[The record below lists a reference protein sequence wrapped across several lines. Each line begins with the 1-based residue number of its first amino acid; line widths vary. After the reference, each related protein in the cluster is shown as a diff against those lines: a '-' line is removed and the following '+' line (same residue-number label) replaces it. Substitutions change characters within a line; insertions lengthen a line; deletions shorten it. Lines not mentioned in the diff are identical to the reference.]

1 MLSST
6 TLQANVIVDNTGITV
21 QLLAIVTDEG
31 VLHSYLKYLIF
42 NRQKSESWKN
52 RSVFSVRLLLDYMNE
67 NGGVF
72 EKPRDMFREF
82 SNSLYTGTID
92 AQGKDPTALRW
103 KPRKQADANSIIGL
117 ITHYTDYLASINE
130 DNNLQL
136 NPFQDA
142 SPFEQRLNWAAYY
155 QKKDKAF
162 LSHLWKHS
170 DAVIANSKIRS
181 VSGAVRSNF
190 SGAYDIAKAFPENR
204 INDLIYQGFVLYGKD
219 HCQLLHERL
228 NLRDVLITMLM
239 HYGGL
244 RISEVFHLYVQDIA
258 EFIEG
263 NLHQIV
269 KVYHPSEGTAPCD
282 GRMGRRE
289 YLLRK
294 FSLKPRNEYLISN
307 KRFSG
312 WKDPMLTNSS
322 GLFFK
327 VEFFPACS
335 SSQFFLLWKLY
346 LQYQRVAAKKG
357 AEHPYAFTTREGSP
371 YTIKG
376 YSGAKKRAVERIGLI
391 YSKEACTTPHAH
403 RHRYGQNLVES
414 GVPAIVIKTAMH
426 HKSMESQQAYT
437 QPSEKEVRRQLEKAE
452 AVARD
457 KISTLEI

>member
-21 QLLAIVTDEG
+21 ELLVIVTNDG
-31 VLHSYLKYLIF
+31 VLHSYLQYLIY

-52 RSVFSVRLLLDYMNE
+52 RSVFSVRLLLDYMNG
-67 NGGVF
+67 NRGVF

-82 SNSLYTGTID
+82 SNCLYTGTIG
-92 AQGKDPTALRW
+92 AQDEDLSELRW
-103 KPRKQADANSIIGL
+103 KPRKQADANAIIGL
-117 ITHYTDYLASINE
+117 ITHYTDYLAVINE
-130 DNNLQL
+130 DNDIQL
-136 NPFQDA
+136 NPFKDA

-155 QKKDKAF
+155 HKKDKVF
-162 LSHLWKHS
+162 LSHLWKNS
-170 DAVIANSKIRS
+170 DAMIANNKIRS
-181 VSGAVRSNF
+181 VKRAARSNF
-190 SGAYDIAKAFPENR
+190 SGTYDIAKAFPKNR
-204 INDLIYQGFVLYGKD
+204 INDLIYQGFILYGKD
-219 HCQLLHERL
+219 HCKLIHERL

-244 RISEVFHLYVQDIA
+244 RISEVFHLYVEDIA

-282 GRMGRRE
+282 ERMGRRE
-289 YLLRK
+289 YLLKR

-312 WKDPMLTNSS
+312 WKDPMLTNSN

-335 SSQFFLLWKLY
+335 SNQFFQLWKLY
-346 LQYQRVAAKKG
+346 LQYQRVSAKKG
-357 AEHPYAFTTREGSP
+357 AEHPYAFTTREGRP

-376 YSGAKKRAVERIGLI
+376 YSTAKKRAVERIGLI

-414 GVPAIVIKTAMH
+414 GVSAIVIKTAMH
-426 HKSMESQQAYT
+426 HKSMESQQTYT
-437 QPSEKEVRRQLEKAE
+437 QPSENEVRRQFEKAE
-452 AVARD
+452 AMVRD
-457 KISTLEI
+457 KILILDL